1 LRSPRVPTVAW
12 SWRGSSSRKG
22 WLASTTG
29 CPGSS
34 ESAMGD
40 ALYLIGL
47 VALTSALV
55 WVAGRRLLGLQ
66 TSALRP
72 ALRRLLEWV
81 GLTVLLYALNL
92 FAGFALV
99 LLLRKLTGSFVSM
112 YINTDVTLVLL
123 SAFQALVFQWWRAES
138 E

>member
-1 LRSPRVPTVAW
+1 
-12 SWRGSSSRKG
+12 
-22 WLASTTG
+22 
-29 CPGSS
+29 
-34 ESAMGD
+34 MGD

-47 VALTSALV
+47 VALTSGLA

-99 LLLRKLTGSFVSM
+99 LLLRKLTGSFISM
-112 YINTDVTLVLL
+112 YLNTDATLVLL

>member
-1 LRSPRVPTVAW
+1 M
-12 SWRGSSSRKG
+12 
-22 WLASTTG
+22 
-29 CPGSS
+29 
-34 ESAMGD
+34 ED

-47 VALTSALV
+47 VALTSGLV
-55 WVAGRRLLGLQ
+55 WVAGRRLLRLQ
-66 TSALRP
+66 TSVLRP